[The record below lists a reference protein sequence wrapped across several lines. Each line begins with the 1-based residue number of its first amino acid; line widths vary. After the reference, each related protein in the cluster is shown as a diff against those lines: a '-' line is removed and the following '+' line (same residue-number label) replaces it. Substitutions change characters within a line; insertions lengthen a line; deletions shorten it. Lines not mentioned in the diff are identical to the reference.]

1 MPNELIEIFD
11 EKIIEEGFSK
21 LDLFK
26 RLNRS
31 IDGIKNNF
39 IKTSLL
45 ELNWYTKNQLLK
57 DSDVFGMKNSV
68 EIRVPFLTKNLLKKT
83 YMFALNKKINVKR
96 ELINNNLINF
106 DISKKIRF

>member
-1 MPNELIEIFD
+1 MNENSRLKKLFNIPKYIDSHVKSYFLLRSYLLPNELIEIFD

-45 ELNWYTKNQLLK
+45 ELNWYTK
-57 DSDVFGMKNSV
+57 
-68 EIRVPFLTKNLLKKT
+68 
-83 YMFALNKKINVKR
+83 INY
-96 ELINNNLINF
+96 
-106 DISKKIRF
+106 